1 VQASSKGSKGAAAGA
16 KSSIRPATGK
26 LGILTP
32 GLGAVAT
39 TFIAGVESIR
49 RGLSKPIGSLT
60 QMATIRL
67 GKRTEKRAPLIK
79 EFVPLAELDDL
90 VFGAW
95 DPISD
100 DALTAACKAG
110 VLEQRDIEPLADFL
124 REIKPMPAVF
134 DNRYVTRIHGENVKR
149 GKTKRDLAE
158 QLRQDIRDF
167 KTKNRLDRVVA
178 VWCASTET
186 YIKSGPQHATIEQF
200 EKAMER
206 NDDAIAPS
214 MLYAWACIMEGVPYA
229 NGAPNLA
236 VDTPALMQ
244 LAIDR
249 GVPISGKD
257 FKTGQTWMKT
267 VIAPGL
273 KARMLG
279 LAGWYSTNIL
289 GNRDGEVL
297 DDPASFKTKEES
309 KLSVLHTVLQPEIYP
324 DLYKDFSHVVRI
336 NYYPPRGDNKEGW
349 DNIDI
354 FGWMGYPMQIKVNFL
369 CRDSILA
376 APIVLDLALFSD
388 FAHRAGLKGIQEWL
402 SFYYKSPMAAPA
414 LQPEH
419 DLFIQQTKLKNT
431 LRHLMGEEQ
440 ITHLGLEYYQS

>member
-1 VQASSKGSKGAAAGA
+1 MAPPRSSSGDSP
-16 KSSIRPATGK
+16 KSIAPATGR

-39 TFIAGVESIR
+39 TFMAGVESVR
-49 RGLSKPIGSLT
+49 RGHSKPIGSLT

-67 GKRTEKRAPLIK
+67 GKRTDKRAPLIK
-79 EFVPLAELDDL
+79 EFVPLADLDDI

-95 DPISD
+95 DPIPD
-100 DALTAACKAG
+100 DALTAAKKAG
-110 VLEQRDIEPLADFL
+110 VLEDRDIEPIADFL
-124 REIKPMPAVF
+124 RGIKPMPAVF
-134 DNRYVTRIHGENVKR
+134 DNKYVTRIHGTNVKK

-167 KTKNRLDRVVA
+167 KSRNKCDRIVI
-178 VWCASTET
+178 VWCASTEIF
-186 YIKSGPQHATIEQF
+186 IKPGPQHATIEQF
-200 EKAMER
+200 EKAMEK

-214 MLYAWACIMEGVPYA
+214 MLYAYAAIMEGIPFA
-229 NGAPNLA
+229 NGAPNLC
-236 VDTPALMQ
+236 VDTPALLK
-244 LAIDR
+244 LAQDR

-267 VIAPGL
+267 IVAPGL

-297 DDPASFKTKEES
+297 DDPQSFKTKEES
-309 KLSVLHTVLQPEIYP
+309 KLSVLHTILQPELYP

-354 FGWMGYPMQIKVNFL
+354 VGWMNYPMQIKINFL

-388 FAHRAGLKGIQEWL
+388 FAQRAGMKGIQEWL
-402 SFYYKSPMAAPA
+402 SFYYKSPMAAPG

-431 LRHLMGEEQ
+431 LRHLMGEDQ
-440 ITHLGLEYYQS
+440 ITHLGLEYYA

>member
-1 VQASSKGSKGAAAGA
+1 M
-16 KSSIRPATGK
+16 
-26 LGILTP
+26 
-32 GLGAVAT
+32 
-39 TFIAGVESIR
+39 AGVESIR
-49 RGLSKPIGSLT
+49 RGRSKPIGSLT

-67 GKRTEKRAPLIK
+67 GKRTDKNSPLIK
-79 EFVPLAELDDL
+79 DFVPLAKLDDI

-95 DPISD
+95 DPIPD
-100 DALTAACKAG
+100 DALTAAKKAG
-110 VLEQRDIEPLADFL
+110 VLEERDIEPIADFL
-124 REIKPMPAVF
+124 RKIKPMPAVF
-134 DNRYVTRIHGENVKR
+134 DNKYVTRIHGTNVKK

-167 KTKNRLDRVVA
+167 KSKNKCDRIVI
-178 VWCASTET
+178 VWCASTEIF
-186 YIKSGPQHATIEQF
+186 IKPGPQHATIEQF
-200 EKAMER
+200 EKAMDK

-214 MLYAWACIMEGVPYA
+214 MLYAYAAIMEGVPFA
-229 NGAPNLA
+229 NGAPNLC
-236 VDTPALMQ
+236 VDTQALIK
-244 LAIDR
+244 LAQDR

-267 VIAPGL
+267 IVAPGL

-297 DDPASFKTKEES
+297 DDPQSFKTKEES
-309 KLSVLHTVLQPEIYP
+309 KLSVLHTILQPELYP

-354 FGWMGYPMQIKVNFL
+354 IGWMNYPMQIKINFL

-376 APIVLDLALFSD
+376 DPIALDLALFSD
-388 FAHRAGLKGIQEWL
+388 FAQRAGMKGIQEWL
-402 SFYYKSPMAAPA
+402 SFYYKSPMTAPG

-431 LRHLMGEEQ
+431 LRHLMGEDQ
-440 ITHLGLEYYQS
+440 ITHLGLEYYA

>member
-1 VQASSKGSKGAAAGA
+1 MQASKGTKGAAAGA
-16 KSSIRPATGK
+16 QSAIRPATGK

-39 TFIAGVESIR
+39 TFMAGVESIR

-67 GKRTEKRAPLIK
+67 GKRTDNRSPLIK
-79 EFVPLAELDDL
+79 DFIPLAELDDL

-95 DPISD
+95 DPIAD

-110 VLEQRDIEPLADFL
+110 VLEQKDIEPLSDFL

-134 DNRYVTRIHGENVKR
+134 DNRYVTRLHGDNVKR

-167 KTKNRLDRVVA
+167 KTKHRLDRVVA

-244 LAIDR
+244 LAVDR

-324 DLYKDFSHVVRI
+324 DLYKNFSHVVRI

-388 FAHRAGLKGIQEWL
+388 FAQRAGLKGIQEWL

>member
-1 VQASSKGSKGAAAGA
+1 MPASSKSSKGAGSGA
-16 KSSIRPATGK
+16 RSNIRPATGK

-49 RGLSKPIGSLT
+49 RGRSKPIGSLT

-67 GKRTEKRAPLIK
+67 GKRTENRSPLIK
-79 EFVPLAELDDL
+79 ELVPLAELDDL

-95 DPISD
+95 DPIPD

-167 KTKNRLDRVVA
+167 KTRNRLDRVVA

-200 EKAMER
+200 EKAMDR
-206 NDDAIAPS
+206 NDDVIAPS
-214 MLYAWACIMEGVPYA
+214 MLYAWACIMEGVPYC

-388 FAHRAGLKGIQEWL
+388 FAQRAGLKGIQEWL

>member
-1 VQASSKGSKGAAAGA
+1 VSADTSGSRG
-16 KSSIRPATGK
+16 SSITPAGGK
-26 LGILTP
+26 LGVLLP
-32 GLGAVAT
+32 GLGAVST
-39 TFIAGVESIR
+39 TFIAGVESVR
-49 RGLSKPIGSLT
+49 RGLSQPIGSLT

-67 GKRTEKRAPLIK
+67 GRRTENRTPLIRDL
-79 EFVPLAELDDL
+79 VPLANLDDL

-95 DPISD
+95 DPIPD
-100 DALTAACKAG
+100 DGLTAARTAG
-110 VLEQRDIEPLADFL
+110 VLDERDIEPVAGFL
-124 REIKPMPAVF
+124 SGIRPMPAAF
-134 DNRYVTRIHGENVKR
+134 DSKYVSRIQGTNVKR
-149 GKTKRDLAE
+149 AKTKRDLAE

-167 KTKNRLDRVVA
+167 RTQNGCDRVVI
-178 VWCASTET
+178 VWCASTEVF
-186 YIKSGPQHATIEQF
+186 IRSGPQHATIEQF

-206 NDDAIAPS
+206 NDEAIAPS
-214 MLYAWACIMEGVPYA
+214 MLYAYAAIMEGVPFA
-229 NGAPNLA
+229 NGAPNLC
-236 VDTPALMQ
+236 VDTPGLQQ
-244 LAIDR
+244 LAHDR

-257 FKTGQTWMKT
+257 FKTGQTWLKT

-309 KLSVLHTVLQPEIYP
+309 KLSVLHTILQPELYP
-324 DLYKDFSHVVRI
+324 ALYKNFSHVVRI

-354 FGWMGYPMQIKVNFL
+354 IGWMNYPMQIKVNFL

-388 FAHRAGLKGIQEWL
+388 FAQRAGLKGIQEWL
-402 SFYYKSPMAAPA
+402 SFYYKSPMAAPG

-440 ITHLGLEYYQS
+440 ITHLGLEYYA

>member
-1 VQASSKGSKGAAAGA
+1 MTSKQKNSAV
-16 KSSIRPATGK
+16 RPASGR

-39 TFIAGVESIR
+39 TFMAGVESIR
-49 RGLSKPIGSLT
+49 RGRSKPIGSLT

-67 GKRTEKRAPLIK
+67 GKRTDNRSPLIRD
-79 EFVPLAELDDL
+79 FIPLASLDDI

-95 DPISD
+95 DPIPD
-100 DALTAACKAG
+100 DALTAARKAG
-110 VLEQRDIEPLADFL
+110 VLDERDLAPVAEFL
-124 REIKPMPAVF
+124 QGITPMPAVF
-134 DNRYVTRIHGENVKR
+134 DNHYVTRINGANVKK
-149 GKTKRDLAE
+149 GKNKRELGEA
-158 QLRQDIRDF
+158 LRKDIRDF
-167 KTKNRLDRVVA
+167 KAKHALDRLVV
-178 VWCASTET
+178 VWCASTEI
-186 YIKSGPQHATIEQF
+186 YLKPGPQHATIAAF
-200 EKAMER
+200 EKAMES
-206 NDDAIAPS
+206 NDDQIAPS
-214 MLYAWACIMEGVPYA
+214 MLYAWAALMEGVPFC
-229 NGAPNLA
+229 NGAPNLC
-236 VDTPALMQ
+236 VDIPALIE
-244 LAIDR
+244 LANEK

-257 FKTGQTWMKT
+257 FKTGQTWLKT
-267 VIAPGL
+267 VIAPGI

-279 LAGWYSTNIL
+279 LKGWYSTNIL

-309 KLSVLHTVLQPEIYP
+309 KLSVLHTILQPDQYP

-354 FGWMGYPMQIKVNFL
+354 VGWMNYPMQIKVNFL

-376 APIVLDLALFSD
+376 APIVLDVALFSD
-388 FAHRAGLKGIQEWL
+388 FAHRAGMKGIQEWL
-402 SFYYKSPMAAPA
+402 SFYYKSPMTAAG

-440 ITHLGLEYYQS
+440 ITHLGLEYYA

>member
-1 VQASSKGSKGAAAGA
+1 MELARSTPGAALKTIA
-16 KSSIRPATGK
+16 PATGR

-39 TFIAGVESIR
+39 TFMAGVESIR
-49 RGLSKPIGSLT
+49 RGHSKPIGSLT

-67 GKRTEKRAPLIK
+67 GRRTDKRAPLIK
-79 EFVPLAELDDL
+79 DFVPLANLDDI

-95 DPISD
+95 DPIPD
-100 DALTAACKAG
+100 DALTAAKKAG
-110 VLEQRDIEPLADFL
+110 VLEDSDIEPIADFL
-124 REIKPMPAVF
+124 RKIKPMPAVF
-134 DNRYVTRIHGENVKR
+134 DNKYVTRIHGTNVKK

-158 QLRQDIRDF
+158 QLRQDMRDF
-167 KTKNRLDRVVA
+167 KAKNKCDRMVI
-178 VWCASTET
+178 VWCASTE
-186 YIKSGPQHATIEQF
+186 IFIRPGPPHATIEQF
-200 EKAMER
+200 EKAMEK
-206 NDDAIAPS
+206 NDEAIAPS
-214 MLYAWACIMEGVPYA
+214 MLYAYAAIMEGIPFA
-229 NGAPNLA
+229 NGAPNLC
-236 VDTPALMQ
+236 VDTPALLK
-244 LAIDR
+244 LAQDR

-267 VIAPGL
+267 IVAPGL

-279 LAGWYSTNIL
+279 LRGWYSTNIL
-289 GNRDGEVL
+289 GNRDVEVL
-297 DDPASFKTKEES
+297 DDPQSFKTKEES
-309 KLSVLHTVLQPEIYP
+309 KLSVLHTILQPELYP

-354 FGWMGYPMQIKVNFL
+354 VGWMNYPMQIKINFL

-402 SFYYKSPMAAPA
+402 SFYYKSPMAAPG

-431 LRHLMGEEQ
+431 LRHLMGEDQ
-440 ITHLGLEYYQS
+440 ITHLGLEYYA